1 MLFSFIGWLIIGGL
15 AGGLASK
22 GMKTGRPNGILTDII
37 LGIIGAVI
45 GGFLL
50 SLLGLSATG
59 AMGSLV
65 TAFIGAV
72 ALIWIVRQ
80 IKS

>member
-1 MLFSFIGWLIIGGL
+1 MLFSFIGWLIVGGI
-15 AGGLASK
+15 AGWLASK
-22 GMKTGRPNGILTDII
+22 VMKTGRPNGILTDII
-37 LGIIGAVI
+37 LGVIGAVI

-50 SLLGLSATG
+50 SLLGLSAHG
-59 AMGSLV
+59 LIGSLV

-80 IKS
+80 VNR

>member
-15 AGGLASK
+15 AGWLASK
-22 GMKTGRPNGILTDII
+22 VMKSGRPNGILTDIV
-37 LGIIGAVI
+37 LGIVGAVI

-72 ALIWIVRQ
+72 ALTWIVRQ

>member
-15 AGGLASK
+15 AGWLAGK
-22 GMKTGRPNGILTDII
+22 IMKTGRPNGILTDIL
-37 LGIIGAVI
+37 LGVVGAVL

-50 SLLGLSATG
+50 GLLGLSAHG
-59 AMGSLV
+59 AMGSFV

-72 ALIWIVRQ
+72 ALIWIVR
-80 IKS
+80 KLNG